1 MNLASLGSL
10 ILLQKYHTRVPLFE
24 GKALGCNLVEKEW
37 FPDHIYQVLSS
48 LTQSQVPALQNAIR
62 LPKREVSPKDLAS
75 HGGERGGL
83 SDFCLK
89 KSNYRTFIL
98 SHKRNYTTIYRD
110 TDT

>member
-10 ILLQKYHTRVPLFE
+10 ILLQKYHTREPLFE

-48 LTQSQVPALQNAIR
+48 LTQSQEPALQNAIR

-75 HGGERGGL
+75 HGGEGEDYQISL
-83 SDFCLK
+83 LK
-89 KSNYRTFIL
+89 KVITGLLS
-98 SHKRNYTTIYRD
+98 SHKRNYTPFYRD